1 MLTHRIVAYLFSL
14 ALGYWVLTLA
24 DKQKNL
30 VKTVG
35 MVVGWAIIVISA
47 LGPLCVVGS
56 RMVCHSNPMACQSS
70 WYCPSDKGGMKDC
83 PWMKGGDK
91 DGMMKGQGMMGD
103 QDKDKS
109 K

>member
-1 MLTHRIVAYLFSL
+1 
-14 ALGYWVLTLA
+14 LTLA

-35 MVVGWAIIVISA
+35 LVIGWAIIVISA
-47 LGPLCVVGS
+47 IGPLCIAGGAL
-56 RMVCHSNPMACQSS
+56 RCYSNPTACHSS

-83 PWMKGGDK
+83 PWMKDGDK
-91 DGMMKGQGMMGD
+91 GGMMKGPGMMGEGS
-103 QDKDKS
+103 QDKS